1 MGLQLKLNI
10 SNFSDEFCGGGSSV
24 VALSSP
30 SFSLL
35 GGKKPGCY
43 IGVAF
48 SDGSVQLLLRDG
60 LAQIA
65 SVELPRG
72 GNIAWAKATLQR
84 ILYSNIYVYPFV
96 LPLLGIYLVPIT
108 KDYGSGD
115 NFLLTFKSQYS
126 RQVWFVIS

>member
-84 ILYSNIYVYPFV
+84 ILYSNIC
-96 LPLLGIYLVPIT
+96 LSLVPIT
-108 KDYGSGD
+108 KDYRSGD

>member
-84 ILYSNIYVYPFV
+84 ILYSNIYVYPLFPSPKTTDLV
-96 LPLLGIYLVPIT
+96 IIFYLRLRASTV
-108 KDYGSGD
+108 DRFGLS
-115 NFLLTFKSQYS
+115 
-126 RQVWFVIS
+126 